1 MTRIISAR
9 TKKLIY
15 TIVVFAVVFILI
27 FPFYVTFDVSI
38 KPLGAS
44 KEFPRSLITLAP
56 TIEHYVRVLI
66 ARNLVHHMLVTAFVG
81 LGTTVLALVLAILA
95 SFSLSRFR
103 FRGQNFFSRA
113 VLMVYM
119 FPPILLVVP
128 LFLIY
133 NRIGLNDT
141 LLALILTD
149 TTFSLPFAIWMLKS
163 FFDVIPSELDD
174 AALID
179 GCNSLSV
186 IWYVILP
193 VAGPGVVATAVF
205 CFMLAWGEYL
215 FALTFINSQ
224 ALQPITVAMYSL
236 IGPYA
241 MNPGVLMAASVL
253 SAVPPVIFFFIAQ
266 KWIIAGL
273 TAGAVKG

>member
-1 MTRIISAR
+1 MTTIISAR

-15 TIVVFAVVFILI
+15 TIVVFAVVFIIL
-27 FPFYVTFDVSI
+27 FPFYITLDVSV
-38 KPLGAS
+38 KPLSAS
-44 KEFPRSLITLAP
+44 KEFPWSFITLAP

-66 ARNLVHHMLVTAFVG
+66 ARNLFHHMLVTAFIG

-103 FRGQNFFSRA
+103 FKGQKFFSRS

-128 LFLIY
+128 LYLIY
-133 NRIGLNDT
+133 VRVGLNDT
-141 LLALILTD
+141 LLALILTN

-241 MNPGVLMAASVL
+241 LNPGILMSASVL

-266 KWIIAGL
+266 KWIIKGL